1 MQRNQLNIEPT
12 MPRFKSE
19 VLSADQLAEIRDA
32 TLEILDQVGVQIPSE
47 RALQVFAK
55 NGAEVDQETQIVRL
69 RPDLVETAME
79 KAPRA
84 YILGGRAEGTDLLL
98 DGSRSYFGT
107 DGCGVHT
114 IDLQTGEQ
122 RSSRKADV
130 AMMAHVCDYLTS
142 VGFYWPMV
150 SAQDC
155 GRAAPLHEVE
165 ASFANT
171 VKHVQ
176 TETVMG
182 EAPARYAVRMAEVI
196 AGDSERLR
204 SHPPLSSLV
213 CTIAPLAQDQEGI
226 EAAMV
231 FAEAGIPVGFMSM
244 PTIGSTAPATT
255 AGALVVG
262 NAEVVSA
269 MVLMQ
274 LVAPGAPVYHSLL
287 ASVMD
292 PRTAEYIAG
301 IGEKYLCNTAAVQ
314 IAHDWGVPTLA
325 GSFGVDCGVPASWQ
339 LGRDSVY
346 SSLLVALNNAEMAS
360 GLGMLKASTVLLP
373 EQIIF
378 DDELYHMNRVV
389 AEGIPLG
396 AEKLALDEIKAVGP
410 KGHFLAQKHTRKHVR
425 DLWIPRLTHPA
436 DMEDGDGVDV
446 RQRARAK
453 LERILSEHEP
463 EPLHEAVKS
472 ELEVILS
479 SAERE
484 LGG

>member
-1 MQRNQLNIEPT
+1 MGNGLFNIEPT
-12 MPRFKSE
+12 LARLRSE
-19 VLSADQLAEIRDA
+19 VLSPDQLVVIRNA
-32 TLEILDQVGVQIPSE
+32 TLEILDQVGVQFPSE
-47 RALQVFAK
+47 RALRVFAEH
-55 NGAEVDQETQIVRL
+55 GARVDQDSQIVRL
-69 RPDLVETAME
+69 SPDLVEAAME

-84 YILGGRAEGTDLLL
+84 YLLAGRVEGTDLLL

-114 IDLQTGEQ
+114 IDLRTGEQ
-122 RSSRKADV
+122 RASRKADV

-142 VGFYWPMV
+142 VAFYWPMV

-155 GRAAPLHEVE
+155 GRTAPLHEVE

-171 VKHVQ
+171 AKHVQ

-182 EAPARYAVRMAEVI
+182 EAPAQYAVRMAEVI

-274 LVAPGAPVYHSLL
+274 LVAPGAPVYHSLI

-325 GSFGVDCGVPASWQ
+325 GSFGVDCPDPASWQ

-346 SSLLVALNNAEMAS
+346 SALMVALHNAEMAS

-396 AEKLALDEIKAVGP
+396 VEKLALDEIKAVGP
-410 KGHFLAQKHTRKHVR
+410 KGHFLAQKHTRKHIR
-425 DLWIPRLTHPA
+425 DIWIPRLTHPVNV
-436 DMEDGDGVDV
+436 EGGGGIDV
-446 RQRARAK
+446 RRRARAE
-453 LERILSEHEP
+453 LERILGEHKP
-463 EPLHEAVKS
+463 EPLDEAVKS
-472 ELEVILS
+472 ELEAILT
-479 SAERE
+479 SAEKE
-484 LGG
+484 AGD